1 MEMPSNDRGLTR
13 RGFVTQAGLLA
24 GAPFLSSKLFAGL
37 EDSKK
42 LGVALVG
49 LGSYANSEL
58 RPALLRH
65 TQLCRLAGV
74 VTGSARKGKAWSH
87 HYGFPDSAVYSYDEM
102 DRLADNPDI
111 DIVYVVTPN
120 ALHAEHCMRA
130 ARAGKHVI
138 CEKPFTVSVAEADQV
153 IGACR
158 KAGVQLSL
166 GYRLHFDPYH
176 QVLRDMAAAA
186 PLDPFKQMNGAFSFV
201 LQGSPWRASRA
212 LAGGGP
218 LMDLGVYLI
227 QEACMATAE
236 QAPIAV
242 TARELPKQRPEQ
254 FVDIEET
261 IEWTMEF
268 PGGALCR
275 ARTSY
280 NESANEFRADA
291 TKRWFEIGPAF
302 TYRNLAA
309 STHDGPL
316 QFPEVNQQALQMD
329 DFARGILQGT
339 PSRVDGDMGRRD
351 MKVIEAIYRAARTG
365 QRELVN

>member
-1 MEMPSNDRGLTR
+1 MPLNDWSLTR
-13 RGFVTQAGLLA
+13 RSFVKRAGLLA
-24 GAPFLSSKLFAGL
+24 GAPFLPTALLAG
-37 EDSKK
+37 SAGQKK

-49 LGSYANSEL
+49 LGNYANSEL

-65 TQLCRLAGV
+65 TQWCRLAGV

-87 HYGFPDSAVYSYDEM
+87 HYGFPDSAVYDYDEM
-102 DRLADNPDI
+102 DRLGDNPDI

-120 ALHAEHCMRA
+120 ALHAEHCIRA

-153 IGACR
+153 ISACHE
-158 KAGVQLSL
+158 AGVKLSI

-176 QVLRDMAAAA
+176 QVLRDMAATV
-186 PLDPFKQMNGAFSFV
+186 PLNPFGQMNGAFSFV
-201 LQGSPWRASRA
+201 LQGNPWRASRV

-227 QEACMATAE
+227 QEACMAAAE
-236 QAPIAV
+236 QTPLAV
-242 TARELPKQRPEQ
+242 TARERPKQRPDQ

-268 PGGALCR
+268 PGGQRCQ

-280 NESANEFRADA
+280 DESANQFRANG
-291 TKRWFEIGPAF
+291 TSRWFEIGPAF

-309 STHDGPL
+309 NTQDGPL
-316 QFPEVNQQALQMD
+316 QFAEVNQQALQMD
-329 DFARGILQGT
+329 DFARCILQDM
-339 PSRVDGDMGRRD
+339 PSRVGGDMGRRD

-365 QRELVN
+365 KRELVN